1 MENNASTNVGTEVVS
16 QEDSQETSFPDV
28 HPNRKIKWPF
38 VAGGILVI
46 LLGVLT
52 AGLLV
57 NRSRSAANTQNS
69 EVQNELVEYKNP
81 NGFAL
86 EYPRSLQLVPT
97 EEGIRLTG
105 ETEVAFMVKPM
116 EKPLEVTVNEIAD
129 NFGINED
136 ASDFSTQTI
145 NSRTGFVLNYQDKE
159 YLYFPLFGEYYLEVV
174 LEEGNQIA
182 SEVLN
187 TLEFTPPQAT
197 LN

>member
-1 MENNASTNVGTEVVS
+1 
-16 QEDSQETSFPDV
+16 
-28 HPNRKIKWPF
+28 
-38 VAGGILVI
+38 
-46 LLGVLT
+46 
-52 AGLLV
+52 
-57 NRSRSAANTQNS
+57 
-69 EVQNELVEYKNP
+69 
-81 NGFAL
+81 
-86 EYPRSLQLVPT
+86 
-97 EEGIRLTG
+97 
-105 ETEVAFMVKPM
+105 MVKPM